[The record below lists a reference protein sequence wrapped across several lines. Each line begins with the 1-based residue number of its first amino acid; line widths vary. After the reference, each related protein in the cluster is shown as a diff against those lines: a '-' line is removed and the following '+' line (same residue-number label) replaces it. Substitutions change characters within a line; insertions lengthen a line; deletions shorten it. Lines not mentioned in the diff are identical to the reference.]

1 MMFVKSLLTLRL
13 LASGAMH
20 TVVHF
25 FYKVSERYRDQERD
39 PKDFRVPSN
48 LFNVNP
54 RHTIAKAT
62 ELCVGKNGGV
72 GNWLHCEQRRIPTT
86 LELVQCISVIKNSIK
101 GPAYLLRI
109 FES

>member
-1 MMFVKSLLTLRL
+1 M
-13 LASGAMH
+13 
-20 TVVHF
+20 
-25 FYKVSERYRDQERD
+25 SERYRDQERD

-72 GNWLHCEQRRIPTT
+72 GNWLHCEQRIPTT

-101 GPAYLLRI
+101 LLRHQLLQVPW
-109 FES
+109 ESIN